1 MERRILVRLLVA
13 ASAFAGPRVD
23 ASGTD
28 DAATRLKKAETELG
42 RDVIT
47 AEDRARYS
55 VDAARAALGLGR
67 FEVAG
72 RHAAKALEALQ
83 YSQRDWNY
91 GNVVHRAHLVLGHV
105 ALSQGDTQRAVREL
119 ALAGQTPGSPQLR
132 TFGPNMS
139 LALALVL
146 RGQKQAVVDY
156 LSMCGKFWEN
166 QDRLAE
172 WTCDIESGRVPN
184 FGSNLRY

>member
-1 MERRILVRLLVA
+1 
-13 ASAFAGPRVD
+13 
-23 ASGTD
+23 
-28 DAATRLKKAETELG
+28 
-42 RDVIT
+42 
-47 AEDRARYS
+47 
-55 VDAARAALGLGR
+55 
-67 FEVAG
+67 
-72 RHAAKALEALQ
+72 
-83 YSQRDWNY
+83 
-91 GNVVHRAHLVLGHV
+91 
-105 ALSQGDTQRAVREL
+105 VREL

-139 LALALVL
+139 LALALVQ

-172 WTCDIESGRVPN
+172 WTRDIESGRVPN

>member
-13 ASAFAGPRVD
+13 ASTFAGPRVD

-28 DAATRLKKAETELG
+28 DAVTRLKNAETELG

-72 RHAAKALEALQ
+72 KHAARALEALQ
-83 YSQRDWNY
+83 YSQRDTATWST
-91 GNVVHRAHLVLGHV
+91 
-105 ALSQGDTQRAVREL
+105 ALIWCSATWLSPKETLSVRC
-119 ALAGQTPGSPQLR
+119 ANSPW
-132 TFGPNMS
+132 
-139 LALALVL
+139 
-146 RGQKQAVVDY
+146 RGRRQAP
-156 LSMCGKFWEN
+156 LS
-166 QDRLAE
+166 
-172 WTCDIESGRVPN
+172 
-184 FGSNLRY
+184 